1 MNTNFRLAAT
11 LMVAAFLGLSGCSG
25 DDGKDGAPGAPGAP
39 GTPGPEGPPGPP
51 GDTVVTAPIETCVVC
66 HGDGSFADAALAHA
80 IDREVAYTV
89 VTPPTAGPGYTEVAF
104 DITVDGVP
112 YNNLT
117 DVQRVVIFQGDGLG
131 TYTRFQFPNNVNAF
145 LVLPVVNGRYTFRIP
160 DGAALAAGQGGI
172 AAPAFVG
179 TDARVYFRL
188 NSPAGITPARRASVS
203 VDNAAYARLDLVSDQ
218 ACINCHGNFAG
229 DLTAHHYNPF
239 EASNCIAC
247 HSSNNPDPAFG
258 PPGGLGSAYLVHG
271 IHNSHDMPDGE
282 FVVGNDSWNITY
294 PTYMTNC
301 SVCHDSAPALAAA
314 NAMPVSGEGC
324 FSCHGSM
331 DGFDFTAT
339 AFHLQIPDPETA
351 NCQQCHSLGGV
362 ARYTVAQFHNG
373 LTTERAGVIWD
384 GVDTSVVEGD
394 KIDMQITGIIDD
406 GVNLAI
412 SWTASYDGLPVNPCN
427 ATVGAGAPLF
437 HLGAGPPNANLSM
450 LRSYAQGDDFILGQN
465 ANKPGQAAAV
475 NVTATNTACQG
486 NVATTTIPVD
496 PVDYERGIVALQGKP
511 RVVNADPAVTA
522 PMQVRAFTPTR
533 EWVVGSGTLPLV
545 ARRPIVDTAECV
557 KCHVGSLYQH
567 GGNRVDNVDMCIMCH
582 NSASNEQD
590 VRVGFFGVDASEA
603 YDGKVGETYEMK
615 SMLHAIHSA
624 GGPGDRGAPYVLY
637 RQGQGVFAW
646 AADESLLRNW
656 PGSGSQV
663 VFGSANVTANHT
675 FHKPTYPRALNA
687 CEACHVPGFDV
698 IPNQAKAMAT
708 TLDAGSTTWIDQT
721 DDVLEGASAAA
732 CMRCHQSV
740 DGAVQGALKGH
751 AYQFGWTPQ
760 AFPEGRQTI
769 IDSVN

>member
-1 MNTNFRLAAT
+1 MKSKWTLAGALT
-11 LMVAAFLGLSGCSG
+11 LAVLLGLSGCSG

-66 HGDGSFADAALAHA
+66 HGEGSFADAAAAHA
-80 IDREVAYTV
+80 MTGEVAVSNLAIAPAGADLVLSFNLKVDGVNAPGFNQIYTSGRNNTPVAYT
-89 VTPPTAGPGYTEVAF
+89 F
-104 DITVDGVP
+104 DGVP
-112 YNNLT
+112 T
-117 DVQRVVIFQGDGLG
+117 VD
-131 TYTRFQFPNNVNAF
+131 
-145 LVLPVVNGRYTFRIP
+145 
-160 DGAALAAGQGGI
+160 AALNPIRGTRTGIPALTTLADLGAGNYSITVAGGANAGNLRYLFAITNGQGGR
-172 AAPAFVG
+172 AFIWG
-179 TDARVYFRL
+179 DY
-188 NSPAGITPARRASVS
+188 PTPLASHNV
-203 VDNAAYARLDLVSDQ
+203 VSDQ
-218 ACINCHGNFAG
+218 ACINCHGQNGEVGRFA
-229 DLTAHHYNPF
+229 THYADPVGVQQCVVCHD
-239 EASNCIAC
+239 ASTSYEDTWKFA
-247 HSSNNPDPAFG
+247 
-258 PPGGLGSAYLVHG
+258 HG
-271 IHNSHDMPDGE
+271 IHNSHNFPDGKYVTPLPRANE
-282 FVVGNDSWNITY
+282 YDVTY

-301 SVCHDSAPALAAA
+301 SVCHDSAPALAAV

-331 DGFDFTAT
+331 EGFDFTAT

-394 KIDMQITGIIDD
+394 KINMQITGIIDD

>member
-1 MNTNFRLAAT
+1 MNTNWKLAAT
-11 LMVAAFLGLSGCSG
+11 LVVAAILGLSGCSG

-51 GDTVVTAPIETCVVC
+51 GQTVSTPIETCVVC
-66 HGDGSFADAALAHA
+66 HGEGSFADAAVAHE

-89 VTPPTAGPGYTEVAF
+89 VTPPTVDGTDSVVAF
-104 DITVDGVP
+104 RITVNGAP
-112 YNNLT
+112 YNEFTN
-117 DVQRVVIFQGDGLG
+117 VQRVVIFQGDGLG
-131 TYTRFQFPNNVNAF
+131 TYTRYQFPNNVNAF
-145 LVLPVVNGRYTFRIP
+145 LASVVNGVYTFRIP
-160 DGAALAAGQGGI
+160 NGALLADGLTP
-172 AAPAFVG
+172 APAFVG

-188 NSPAGITPARRASVS
+188 NTPAGVTPSRRASIS
-203 VDNAAYARLDLVSDQ
+203 ADDAAYVRLDLVSDQ
-218 ACINCHGNFAG
+218 SCQNCHGSFAG
-229 DLTAHHYNPF
+229 GLTSHHYNPF
-239 EASNCIAC
+239 EASNCVAC
-247 HSSNNPDPAFG
+247 HSAVNPPSD
-258 PPGGLGSAYLVHG
+258 LSTVYLVHG
-271 IHNSHDMPDGE
+271 IHNSHNMPDGE
-282 FVVGNDSWNITY
+282 FEVEGVVFDVTY
-294 PTYMTNC
+294 PTYTENC

-314 NAMPVSGEGC
+314 NAMPVTDEGC
-324 FSCHGSM
+324 LSCHGSLASW
-331 DGFDFTAT
+331 DFVA
-339 AFHLQIPDPETA
+339 AGVPFHNNLAPGAD
-351 NCQQCHSLGGV
+351 CQQCHVLGGV

-373 LTTERAGVIWD
+373 LTTARGGVIWD
-384 GVDTSVVEGD
+384 GADTSVVEGD

-427 ATVGAGAPLF
+427 ETVGPGAPLF

-465 ANKPGQAAAV
+465 ASKPGQAAAV

-486 NVATTTIPVD
+486 NVATTTIPAD
-496 PVDYERGIVALQGKP
+496 PVEYERGIVALQGKP
-511 RVVNADPAVTA
+511 RVVHANPAVTA

-533 EWVVGSGTLPLV
+533 EWVVGSGALPLQ
-545 ARRPIVDTAECV
+545 ARRSIVDSGECV

-567 GGNRVDNVDMCIMCH
+567 GGNRVDNVDMCIICH
-582 NSASNEQD
+582 NPASNEQD
-590 VRVGFFGVDASEA
+590 VRVGFFGVDASTT

-615 SMLHAIHSA
+615 SMLHAVHSA

-637 RQGQGVFAW
+637 RQGQGIFAW

-656 PGSGSQV
+656 PGTGSQV

-698 IPNQAKAMAT
+698 IPDQSKAMAT
-708 TLDAGSTTWIDQT
+708 TLDAGSTEWINQT

-740 DGAVQGALKGH
+740 DGAVNGALKGH

-760 AFPEGRQTI
+760 EFPEGRQTI
-769 IDSVN
+769 IDTVN